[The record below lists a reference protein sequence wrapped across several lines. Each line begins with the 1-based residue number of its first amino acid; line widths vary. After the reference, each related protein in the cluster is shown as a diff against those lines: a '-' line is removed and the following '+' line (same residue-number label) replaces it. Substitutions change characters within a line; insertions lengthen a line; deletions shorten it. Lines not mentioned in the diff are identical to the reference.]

1 MTAPAPITVAID
13 GPAGSGKS
21 SVSRAAADRLGFG
34 ILDTGAAYRALAWT
48 ALETG
53 ADLDDEPAVLA
64 LMDDWRYSAAL
75 IGGQVVGVL
84 LQQGDGY
91 TTHDVTAAIREP
103 GISAQVSRISKHPEV
118 RVRLNDM
125 FRRIVAESGL
135 PGVVIEGRDIT
146 TVVAPDAPVRI
157 LLTASPEVRAA
168 RRAGELPGTSPEQV
182 LADLAAR
189 DAKDAQVVDFFNP
202 APGARLIDTS
212 DLDFEGSVQAVIDV
226 VRDAQ
231 EGARDERA

>member
-1 MTAPAPITVAID
+1 MTAPAPIPVAID

-34 ILDTGAAYRALAWT
+34 ILDTGAAYRALAWA

-103 GISAQVSRISKHPEV
+103 EISAQVSRISKHPEV

-135 PGVVIEGRDIT
+135 PGVVIEGRRL
-146 TVVAPDAPVRI
+146 TVMGAGEAEVYTCRGLVAAGPVPPAGGKDRI
-157 LLTASPEVRAA
+157 GLIYDVASPNAAFRTATLLVR
-168 RRAGELPGTSPEQV
+168 EPEGWSVDEGSIGRYDDTPEAQS
-182 LADLAAR
+182 LAALTK
-189 DAKDAQVVDFFNP
+189 AL
-202 APGARLIDTS
+202 GERL
-212 DLDFEGSVQAVIDV
+212 
-226 VRDAQ
+226 R
-231 EGARDERA
+231 